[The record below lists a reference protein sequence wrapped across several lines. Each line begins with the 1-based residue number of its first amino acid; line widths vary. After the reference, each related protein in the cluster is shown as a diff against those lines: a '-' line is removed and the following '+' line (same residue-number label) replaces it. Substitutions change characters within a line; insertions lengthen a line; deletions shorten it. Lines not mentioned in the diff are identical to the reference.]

1 MKTKSSQS
9 LPPEEISMLLAI
21 KCILN
26 EGYYWPRAHEA
37 IINDILFQDNVLIVG
52 NKNEVCF

>member
-9 LPPEEISMLLAI
+9 LPPDEISMLLAI
-21 KCILN
+21 KCIRN
-26 EGYYWPRAHEA
+26 EGYYWPRVDEA
-37 IINDILFQDNVLIVG
+37 IINDILFQDNVLIVD